1 MEKTALSFETIS
13 ERIRQLDFPEVDLV
27 IGIATGG
34 IVPGSLVAFHLGKPF
49 KTMTINYRDE
59 ENVPRYDSPKVLHG
73 LQGDPSGLKVLVVDD
88 VSVSGKTL
96 ETAVSLLKDC
106 EVHTFVL
113 KGTGDL
119 SAFPEIS
126 NCVNW
131 PWKAK

>member
-1 MEKTALSFETIS
+1 MEKTILSFETIS
-13 ERIRQLDFPEVDLV
+13 ERIRQINFPEVDLV

-49 KTMTINYRDE
+49 KTLTINYRDE
-59 ENVPRYDSPKVLHG
+59 ENVPRYDSPKVLNG
-73 LQGDPSGLKVLVVDD
+73 LQGKISGLKVLLVDD

-96 ETAVSLLKDC
+96 EAAESLLEDC
-106 EVHTFVL
+106 EVFTFVL

-126 NCVNW
+126 TCVIW
-131 PWKAK
+131 PWKT